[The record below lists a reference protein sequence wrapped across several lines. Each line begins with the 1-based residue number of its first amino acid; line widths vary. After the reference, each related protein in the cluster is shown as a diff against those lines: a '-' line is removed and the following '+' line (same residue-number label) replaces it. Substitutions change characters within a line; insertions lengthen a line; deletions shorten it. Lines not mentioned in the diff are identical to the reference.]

1 MLPNVPIM
9 KSEFHNDDRAGFI
22 SRIHERLPDM
32 HRAERRLG
40 EFLLDFPGELAS
52 YDAQELARLSGV
64 SKSTVSR
71 FVRRIGFASYD
82 QARRVAR
89 EESRTGSRLF
99 LSRAEDTP
107 ATSQLDQALLEERE
121 NVARTFVRIP
131 ESEIEALAAGLLVAN
146 KVWIIGYRI
155 SQSFATYLYWQL
167 IKLVPDIAV
176 VPKGGESLGEHVAS
190 VGSNDLVIYFAL
202 RRRMAGTE
210 AALSEISATGAR
222 IALISDEGMAPG
234 IALRWHFSCRT
245 ETRSPQFNHAAVLS
259 LCHWIVVQAIV
270 QAGARGRQRLRLID
284 ELNERLGEY

>member
-1 MLPNVPIM
+1 
-9 KSEFHNDDRAGFI
+9 
-22 SRIHERLPDM
+22 M

-40 EFLLDFPGELAS
+40 EFLLDFPGEMAS

-64 SKSTVSR
+64 SKATVSR

-121 NVARTFVRIP
+121 NVARTFERIS
-131 ESEIEALAAGLLVAN
+131 ESEIEALAADLLAAN

-167 IKLVPDIAV
+167 VKLVPDIAV

-190 VGSNDLVIYFAL
+190 VASNDLVIYFAL

-210 AALSEISATGAR
+210 AALSAISATGAR

-234 IALRWHFSCRT
+234 ITLRWHFSCRT
-245 ETRSPQFNHAAVLS
+245 ETQSPQFNHAAVLS

-270 QAGARGRQRLRLID
+270 QAGAHGRRRLRLID

>member
-1 MLPNVPIM
+1 MLRNVPKM
-9 KSEFHNDDRAGFI
+9 KLKFPNDDRAGFI

-64 SKSTVSR
+64 SKATVSR

-121 NVARTFVRIP
+121 NVARTFARIP
-131 ESEIEALAAGLLVAN
+131 ESEIEALAADLLAAN

-167 IKLVPDIAV
+167 VKLVPDIAV

-190 VGSNDLVIYFAL
+190 VASNDLVIYFAL

-210 AALSEISATGAR
+210 AALHEISATGAR

-234 IALRWHFSCRT
+234 ITLRWHFICRT
-245 ETRSPQFNHAAVLS
+245 GTQSPQFNHAAVLS

-270 QAGARGRQRLRLID
+270 QAGAHGRRRLRLID